1 MKVNFTFRHMDS
13 TEALKA
19 HTEDKLERL
28 KRFEE
33 TELNV
38 HVIFEVEKLN
48 KTVEF
53 TVTSKGHTFVV
64 SETRGDMYEA
74 IDIGVDK
81 LNRQISRDKSRR
93 KHHKGH
99 QGAVSEYIG

>member
-1 MKVNFTFRHMDS
+1 MKVHFTFRHMDS

-19 HTEDKLERL
+19 HTKEKLERL

-33 TELNV
+33 TELDV
-38 HVIFEVEKLN
+38 HVIFEVEKFH

-53 TVTSKGHTFVV
+53 TVTSKGQTFVV

-81 LNRQISRDKSRR
+81 LNRQVSRDKSRR

>member
-1 MKVNFTFRHMDS
+1 MRVNFTFRHMDS
-13 TEALKA
+13 TEALKG
-19 HTEDKLERL
+19 HTENKLERL

-33 TELNV
+33 TELDV
-38 HVIFEVEKLN
+38 HVIFEVEKFH

-53 TVTSKGHTFVV
+53 TVAAKGHTFVV
-64 SETRGDMYEA
+64 SETRDDMYEA

-81 LNRQISRDKSRR
+81 LNRQLSRDKSRR

>member
-1 MKVNFTFRHMDS
+1 MKVHFTFRHMDS
-13 TEALKA
+13 TEALKG
-19 HTEDKLERL
+19 HTENKLARL

-33 TELNV
+33 TELDV
-38 HVIFEVEKLN
+38 HVTFEVEKIN

-53 TVTSKGHTFVV
+53 TIVAQGHTFIV

-81 LNRQISRDKSRR
+81 LLRQLSREKSRR